1 LLRDSNGSK
10 GCKSD
15 VFLPAG
21 RAAVRRAQSPT
32 QKYCLNFP
40 VKRDFDALGRKSSRD
55 ATWQHHGDML

>member
-10 GCKSD
+10 GRKSD

-21 RAAVRRAQSPT
+21 HAAVRRVQSPT
-32 QKYCLNFP
+32 QKFRLNFP

-55 ATWQHHGDML
+55 ATWQHIGGML